1 LSAYVLFE
9 MSIKKYLKRA
19 FVFLLH
25 GIPERHVIANI
36 TKLAPNEML
45 KGRTALI
52 TGATSGIGF
61 EIAKSYLEAGAKV
74 IITGR
79 DKDRIEH
86 ACSQLKS
93 IHQNYIVYGIQMNN
107 CDVSIFKEK
116 LEEMLRWKDINQ
128 IDILVNNA
136 GVLGGDIRDTTETEY
151 DNIVN
156 TNLKGVFFLSQ
167 MIGHYYKE
175 QHIEGNILNIA
186 SSSSLRPAAS
196 AYTITKWGIRGLT
209 LGLAKILAPYGII
222 VNGIAP
228 GPTATRMIFK
238 ESNTDIA
245 FKNPIGRCAMPE
257 EIANMAVFLVSNM
270 GRSIV
275 GDIIYMT
282 GGSGLITLDDV
293 NYEF

>member
-1 LSAYVLFE
+1 

-79 DKDRIEH
+79 DKDRIQH
-86 ACSQLKS
+86 ACSLLKS
-93 IHQNYIVYGIQMNN
+93 IHQNHIVHGIQMNN
-107 CDVSIFKEK
+107 CDVPIFKEK

-209 LGLAKILAPYGII
+209 LGLAKILTPYGII

>member
-1 LSAYVLFE
+1 

-79 DKDRIEH
+79 DKDRIQH
-86 ACSQLKS
+86 ACSLLKS
-93 IHQNYIVYGIQMNN
+93 IHQNYIVHGIQMNN
-107 CDVSIFKEK
+107 CDVPIFKEK

-209 LGLAKILAPYGII
+209 LGLAKILTPYGII

-245 FKNPIGRCAMPE
+245 FKNPLGRCAMPE

>member
-1 LSAYVLFE
+1 
-9 MSIKKYLKRA
+9 MSIKKYLKRG

-45 KGRTALI
+45 RGRTALI

-79 DKDRIEH
+79 DKDRIQH
-86 ACSQLKS
+86 ACSLLKS
-93 IHQNYIVYGIQMNN
+93 IHQNYIVHGIQMNN
-107 CDVSIFKEK
+107 CDVPIFKEK

-151 DNIVN
+151 DNIIN

-209 LGLAKILAPYGII
+209 LGLAKILTPYGII

>member
-1 LSAYVLFE
+1 

-79 DKDRIEH
+79 DKDRIQH
-86 ACSQLKS
+86 ACSLLKS
-93 IHQNYIVYGIQMNN
+93 IHQNYIVHGIQMNN
-107 CDVSIFKEK
+107 CDVPIFKEK

-136 GVLGGDIRDTTETEY
+136 GVLGGDIRDATETEY

-209 LGLAKILAPYGII
+209 LGLAKILTPYGII

>member
-1 LSAYVLFE
+1 MSAYVLFE

>member
-1 LSAYVLFE
+1 

-79 DKDRIEH
+79 DKDRIQH
-86 ACSQLKS
+86 ACSLLKS
-93 IHQNYIVYGIQMNN
+93 IHQNYIVHGIQMNN
-107 CDVSIFKEK
+107 RDVPIFKEK

-209 LGLAKILAPYGII
+209 LGLAKILTPYGII

>member
-1 LSAYVLFE
+1 

-79 DKDRIEH
+79 DKDRIQH
-86 ACSQLKS
+86 ACSLLKS
-93 IHQNYIVYGIQMNN
+93 IHQNYIVHGIQMNN
-107 CDVSIFKEK
+107 CDVPIFKEK

-209 LGLAKILAPYGII
+209 LGLAKILTPYGII

>member
-1 LSAYVLFE
+1 

-79 DKDRIEH
+79 DKDRIQH
-86 ACSQLKS
+86 ACSLLKS
-93 IHQNYIVYGIQMNN
+93 IHQNYIVHGIQMNN
-107 CDVSIFKEK
+107 CDVPIFKEK

-209 LGLAKILAPYGII
+209 LGLAKILTPYGII

-245 FKNPIGRCAMPE
+245 FKNPIGRGAMPE